1 MPDAAWALVNILL
14 DRGVDVFCD
23 EQQRYWVKITMTPG
37 KAETLPLKSER
48 LRFYLGALYASEM
61 RSTAPPGAIRG
72 AIHHL
77 GGLATVSPQRT
88 LYNRFARIDG
98 ALWVDLADGTGR
110 AVCVDASGWQ
120 IVEQPP
126 VYFRR
131 HQHQRPLPEP
141 VGGGNVGLLLDLLN
155 LSDDD
160 QRLLVTAW
168 ETWAMLPGEVHPI
181 LALVGEKGSAKTTTE
196 QILRAAIDPSA
207 MASVNAP
214 KTTMELTQVLDQHA
228 VLALD
233 NLSRLSGPEVDLLC
247 QAVTA
252 GAATKRKLR
261 TDEDAV
267 IFQFRGSVILSSI
280 ILPSNRPDF
289 LDRLLRLQIPSI
301 PKGGYRS
308 TRRIRREFKET
319 APLILGSLLDLVAA
333 SMSLEDGI
341 EVPGAHRL
349 VDFARHGEAVSRVL
363 GYHPGRFLDVL
374 DANINDVT
382 DDAMRAD
389 PVAMAI
395 RNMAHATEWEG
406 TSLEL
411 LQELPRY
418 AEPHDRREWPRS
430 EDALGMRLSVVRPVL
445 ARVGVEIDRR
455 RGPPPRR
462 DRLVRLWLA
471 GTAGSSAHEEG
482 VQGVQGVQG
491 GGNGGNGK
499 RPGVVAG
506 GGEIRRLL
514 PPHGQQGE
522 A

>member
-1 MPDAAWALVNILL
+1 MPDAAWTLVNILI
-14 DRGVDVFCD
+14 DQGIDVFCD
-23 EQQRYWVKITMTPG
+23 DQQRYWITIAMPHG
-37 KAETLPLKSER
+37 KTETLPLKSER
-48 LRFYLGALYASEM
+48 LRYYLGALYSNEM
-61 RSTAPPGAIRG
+61 RSTAPPSAIRG

-88 LYNRFARIDG
+88 LHNRFARVDG
-98 ALWVDLADGTGR
+98 VLWIDLADGTGR
-110 AVCVDASGWQ
+110 AVRVDASGWQ
-120 IVEQPP
+120 TVDLPP
-126 VYFRR
+126 VHFRR

-141 VGGGNVGLLLDLLN
+141 VGGGNVGLLLDMLN

-196 QILRAAIDPSA
+196 QILRAAIDPSV
-207 MASVNAP
+207 MATVNAP
-214 KTTMELTQVLDQHA
+214 KTIMELTQVLDQHA

-261 TDEDAV
+261 TDEDTV
-267 IFQFRGSVILSSI
+267 IFQFRGSVIMSSI
-280 ILPSNRPDF
+280 ALPSDRPDF
-289 LDRLLRLQIPSI
+289 IDRLLRLQIPNI
-301 PKGGYRS
+301 APGGFRS
-308 TRRIRREFKET
+308 TRRIRREFEIA
-319 APLILGSLLDLVAA
+319 APLVFGALLDLAA
-333 SMSLEDGI
+333 AAIGLDDGI
-341 EVPGAHRL
+341 EVPGTHRL
-349 VDFARHGEAVSRVL
+349 VDFARHGEAVSRAL
-363 GYHPGRFLDVL
+363 GYRPGRFLDAL

-382 DDAMRAD
+382 DDVLRTD

-395 RNMAHATEWEG
+395 RNLAHASAWEG

-418 AEPHDRREWPRS
+418 AEPHDHRDWPRS

-445 ARVGVEIDRR
+445 ARVGVQIDRR
-455 RGPPPRR
+455 RGLPPRR
-462 DRLVRLWLA
+462 DRLVRIWLA
-471 GTAGSSAHEEG
+471 AADGQRARGQGVHG
-482 VQGVQGVQG
+482 VQGVQRR
-491 GGNGGNGK
+491 GNGGNGK
-499 RPGVVAG
+499 QPGVGRDAAG
-506 GGEIRRLL
+506 VRGLL
-514 PPHGQQGE
+514 PPGPRGE